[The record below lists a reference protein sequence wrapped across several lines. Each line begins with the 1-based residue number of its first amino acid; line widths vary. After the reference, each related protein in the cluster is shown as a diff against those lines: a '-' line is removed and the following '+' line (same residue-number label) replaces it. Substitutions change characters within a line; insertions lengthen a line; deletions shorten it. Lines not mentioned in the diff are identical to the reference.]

1 MPRLTKPDPYCGF
14 KDDRE
19 RRLALNTRVRSRTIA
34 AVAWAAAGAAAGAP
48 VNWMEKMRWLM
59 SLFH

>member
-1 MPRLTKPDPYCGF
+1 MPRLTKPNPYCGF

-19 RRLALNTRVRSRTIA
+19 RRLALNTRARSYAIA
-34 AVAWAAAGAAAGAP
+34 AVATAVAGAP
-48 VNWMEKMRWLM
+48 VNWTEKIRWLM

>member
-1 MPRLTKPDPYCGF
+1 MTRQTKQDPYCGF

-19 RRLALNTRVRSRTIA
+19 RRMALNVRAR
-34 AVAWAAAGAAAGAP
+34 WYAAAAMAAALASAP
-48 VNWMEKMRWLM
+48 TDWMGKFRWLM